1 MKAAGDSAVQPADPQ
16 HGVLPRLVDGGPA
29 EPLIAASGFR
39 GDFVGWFAIVAKT
52 GLYVAFVELVLDLI
66 WVVVIR
72 LNHRGVAPP
81 RALKDLALVAAA
93 VVIVAVEMNTRDFS
107 PQWDLQQFWVAWRS
121 SLVLAR
127 RHRSAKFRR
136 RWQFRWSASLRLAT
150 GWKSL
155 VS

>member
-52 GLYVAFVELVLDLI
+52 GLYVAFLELVLDLI

-81 RALKDLALVAAA
+81 RILKDLALVAAA
-93 VVIVAVEMNTRDFS
+93 VVIVAVEMNS
-107 PQWDLQQFWVAWRS
+107 Q
-121 SLVLAR
+121 
-127 RHRSAKFRR
+127 RHRSATFRR
-136 RWQFRWSASLRLAT
+136 CWQVRWSASLRLAT